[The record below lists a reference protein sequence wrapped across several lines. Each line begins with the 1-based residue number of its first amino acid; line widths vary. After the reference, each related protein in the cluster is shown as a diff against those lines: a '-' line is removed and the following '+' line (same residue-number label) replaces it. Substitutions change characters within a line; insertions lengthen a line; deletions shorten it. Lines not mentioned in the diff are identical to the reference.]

1 MKKILF
7 GLLGV
12 LFSISANAAC
22 NLYTT
27 TNSSAGYI
35 DANGV
40 VHDTGGY
47 LATDYISITPSTE
60 YTVYARM
67 TSSISGHGIRIAFYD
82 TNKQFIAPR
91 ESGEAGSSG
100 QYIYNL
106 TSPANAKYIRMSTSE
121 SSSVV
126 VDRTIVQGRY
136 SLSTIP
142 TNMSACAN
150 ALDPC
155 RNLFDKDTADANR
168 IYGFFQQT
176 GTAWHWADAGFSVR
190 IPCKPN
196 TTYTARYNGN
206 DTQAVLGFGS
216 TSNDNIPPSGSSV
229 SVTQGIRQNNP
240 TINTPI
246 TLTTGPNDKWLIVA
260 YNVAEPQHS
269 DMANNLQ
276 IEESDTATAY
286 IPYCKKIKIAT
297 TKYNETKFSPL
308 NTALAN
314 AISVVDSVVSNTITQ
329 AGRIATLQAQKQT
342 RPNDIA
348 DDNEKC
354 PAGKKCLLVEDA
366 SGIPH
371 WYEIVEN
378 AWDLP
383 DGYTELQYIES
394 TGTQYIDTGI
404 KSASTIKAEFV
415 VDRPISPASGSVW
428 VPMGTTLD
436 NNGQFSIFEST
447 NGSGDKYVALTY
459 GVVNGSTVDASAGAT
474 AFAQSKFVLD
484 GGVLTIDNGVK
495 TITPPQAGTTFSTQN
510 DIWLFL
516 RPNTNVGVGVKMYY
530 CKLWDN
536 GTLVRDFVPAK
547 DASGVVGM
555 FDTVSGTFFT
565 NAGTG
570 EFIAGDPVV
579 E

>member
-1 MKKILF
+1 MKKIFSAALALVCVWF
-7 GLLGV
+7 ASPV
-12 LFSISANAAC
+12 LAAC
-22 NLYTT
+22 NLFDSSVFNTDVGDEITFKQYQLPNGTYTMSTNFPPQTGSRYTNVWIIAGKQT
-27 TNSSAGYI
+27 TGQSSDI
-35 DANGV
+35 NGV
-40 VHDTGGY
+40 SS
-47 LATDYISITPSTE
+47 DYP
-60 YTVYARM
+60 
-67 TSSISGHGIRIAFYD
+67 
-82 TNKQFIAPR
+82 
-91 ESGEAGSSG
+91 
-100 QYIYNL
+100 
-106 TSPANAKYIRMSTSE
+106 
-121 SSSVV
+121 
-126 VDRTIVQGRY
+126 RTITVTDGWYTIFYRSTTASIPRNPKDYNWQLEQG
-136 SLSTIP
+136 STATAYQP
-142 TNMSACAN
+142 YN
-150 ALDPC
+150 ATCDDRC
-155 RNLFDKDTADANR
+155 KNLFDKAQTPYNSGMYISSATV
-168 IYGFFQQT
+168 GQT
-176 GTAWHWADAGFSVR
+176 GFELSSNSNYNVYR
-190 IPCKPN
+190 VEIQPS
-196 TTYTARYNGN
+196 TTYTFGLIKATSPKWVVTDANNVVLDTGANNGGE
-206 DTQAVLGFGS
+206 AG
-216 TSNDNIPPSGSSV
+216 TSITITTGATAKYLYLSV
-229 SVTQGIRQNNP
+229 SVNEKYKCID
-240 TINTPI
+240 I
-246 TLTTGPNDKWLIVA
+246 
-260 YNVAEPQHS
+260 
-269 DMANNLQ
+269 LQ
-276 IEESDTATAY
+276 LELGDTATEY
-286 IPYCKKIKIAT
+286 VPYNAACHNNKITIAT
-297 TKYNETKFSPL
+297 TKYNESAFSPL
-308 NTALAN
+308 NTALQN
-314 AISVVDSVVSNTITQ
+314 AISVVDTVVSNTITQ
-329 AGRIATLQAQKQT
+329 AGRIATLQTQKQT

-348 DDNEKC
+348 DDSEKC

-366 SGIPH
+366 SGVPH
-371 WYEIVEN
+371 WYEIVERYSL
-378 AWDLP
+378 LP
-383 DGYTELQYIES
+383 DGYTELEYIES

-547 DASGVVGM
+547 NSSGVVGM
-555 FDTVSGTFFT
+555 YDTVSGTFFE